1 MKKSFSILAMA
12 IAMVLMAAVAMAETV
27 DIGMG
32 SMDRAEFE
40 TLRQM
45 VSGDFQPSDRMTVEK
60 SSQLRIAEF
69 NQADVEEIREAMS
82 TGIQGQPAP
91 AFASDDT
98 LVDIGTGS
106 MATSDFCDLNKLV
119 ASNGTTQKTGFN
131 FICP

>member
-1 MKKSFSILAMA
+1 MKKSFSILAVAVATVM
-12 IAMVLMAAVAMAETV
+12 MAAVGMAETV
-27 DIGMG
+27 DIGLG

-60 SSQLRIAEF
+60 PSQRWIAEF
-69 NQADVEEIREAMS
+69 NQADVDEIREAMS
-82 TGIQGQPAP
+82 TGIHRQPAP
-91 AFASDDT
+91 AFASGDN

>member
-1 MKKSFSILAMA
+1 MKKSFSIMAVAMA
-12 IAMVLMAAVAMAETV
+12 MVMMAAVAMAETV
-27 DIGMG
+27 DIGLG
-32 SMDRAEFE
+32 NMDRAEFE

-45 VSGDFQPSDRMTVEK
+45 VSGDFQPPDRVSVEQPR
-60 SSQLRIAEF
+60 QLRFAEF
-69 NQADVEEIREAMS
+69 NQADVDGIREAMS
-82 TGIQGQPAP
+82 IDTRRQPVS
-91 AFASDDT
+91 AFASDDN